1 MRTIVFVVLIL
12 PLAAAAQMRVA
23 DGTFLRS
30 ADNTADLRPS
40 PKLTGVLSEDL
51 FAVQPTPAVQE
62 SLATVETKSALLSG
76 VLSLAVPGAGQIYNH
91 DYWAAAAFIAA
102 EAAAWAVN
110 IIWTRKG
117 NNQEIA
123 YEQYADGTANYK
135 LPNGQPDPYG
145 NAHYSVV
152 RYAKWI
158 QDNWQQLLQRN
169 GHDPTNNTDPVVR
182 IVQEYQAT
190 LIDNNGG
197 PAPWDKVNWNSLNIV
212 EESLGGYFTHF
223 LFPHQNFEY
232 YELIGKYPQYRQ
244 GWIDSPF
251 AQGDTHFIDFMDYAT
266 PISGYYMGQR
276 GKANSLFGVAS
287 TALSIVLVNHFASA
301 VEAALA
307 AHIHNKNIHANVS
320 LAPLPLQMGYQAQV
334 NLAFNF

>member
-1 MRTIVFVVLIL
+1 MVLML
-12 PLAAAAQMRVA
+12 SLGAKAQIRVA
-23 DGTFLRS
+23 DGPFLRS
-30 ADNTADLRPS
+30 VYNPVSIKPS

-51 FAVQPTPAVQE
+51 FAVQPTPAAQE
-62 SLATVETKSALLSG
+62 SLATVETRSALLSG
-76 VLSLAVPGAGQIYNH
+76 VFSLAIPGAGQIYNH
-91 DYWAAAAFIAA
+91 DYWTAAAFMAA

-110 IIWTRKG
+110 IIWTRKA
-117 NNQEIA
+117 NNQEKF

-135 LPNGQPDPYG
+135 LPDGQADPYG

-169 GHDPTNNTDPVVR
+169 GHDPTDNTDPVVR
-182 IVQEYQAT
+182 TVQTYQAT
-190 LIDNNGG
+190 LINNSGG
-197 PAPWDKVNWNSLNIV
+197 PAPWDKVNWNSLNMV

-244 GWIDSPF
+244 GWVDSPF

-266 PISGYYMGQR
+266 PNSGYYMDQR
-276 GKANSLFGVAS
+276 GKANSLFSVAS
-287 TALSIVLVNHFASA
+287 TALSVVLVNHFASA
-301 VEAALA
+301 IEAAVA
-307 AHIHNKNIHANVS
+307 AHIHNKNIHAHVS
-320 LAPLPLQMGYQAQV
+320 MAPLPLNMGYQAQV
-334 NLAFNF
+334 NLAVSF